1 MAHHGFAESYDKC
14 HKTKNGKGCIKWSKS
29 SICKVDGCKYS
40 CWPDVFSCCKCDSS
54 SCFPS
59 ASKVSLESGKSV
71 TMSELQLG
79 DWVKQVKVFTIHK
92 VWGKIIFLHLCVIL
106 FTVGWLP
113 SMHWEGGLASQHVL
127 GRGLASQHALG
138 MGVASEH
145 ALELGKAG
153 SMHPIGMLSC

>member
-1 MAHHGFAESYDKC
+1 MNFNILIIFCTVVSQMAQHAFAKSYDKC

-71 TMSELQLG
+71 TMFELQLG
-79 DWVKQVKVFTIHK
+79 DRVKT
-92 VWGKIIFLHLCVIL
+92 GKSFY
-106 FTVGWLP
+106 
-113 SMHWEGGLASQHVL
+113 
-127 GRGLASQHALG
+127 
-138 MGVASEH
+138 
-145 ALELGKAG
+145 
-153 SMHPIGMLSC
+153 HPQTKFGAR